1 MSKYYFFIDES
12 GDHSL
17 QNVNA
22 DFPYFLLCGILI
34 AEDEYKIL
42 EQKTIALKQ
51 TIFGTE
57 KVILHSRDIRK
68 CE

>member
-1 MSKYYFFIDES
+1 MKYYFFIDES

-17 QNVNA
+17 QNVNE

-34 AEDEYKIL
+34 AEEEYRKL
-42 EQKTIALKQ
+42 EQKIITLKQ
-51 TIFGTE
+51 SIFGSE